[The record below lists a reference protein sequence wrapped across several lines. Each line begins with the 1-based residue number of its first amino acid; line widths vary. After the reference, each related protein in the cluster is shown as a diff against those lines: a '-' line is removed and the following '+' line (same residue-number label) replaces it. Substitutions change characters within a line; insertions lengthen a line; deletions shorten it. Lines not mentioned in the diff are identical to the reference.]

1 MPGEVNEQ
9 NPSQEGNTAI
19 SLGSIVP
26 AQGAPAPVNG
36 SATPPVVQEPVTPPV
51 AETPPAEAPKPN
63 EQPKVE
69 AVPSE
74 KDEAG
79 LVVYDETGD
88 AGLDLALAFIG
99 RLGIEGTDPAMVAAA
114 NGDFTFIEAKLSTL
128 GDEAKGWEKH
138 VQLAKDAHGRQ
149 LTKFNDEQAATN
161 KAVHAIAGGEAQW
174 KTIVEWAGKEADPAE
189 KAAINAMFDAGGF
202 QARAAAQMLVTAY
215 STAKGTTIAPA
226 NPAAQASGVAAQ
238 PQARLTQAD
247 YHKEV
252 SALHQRLGNSMDG
265 SPEYAALKARFF
277 GR

>member
-1 MPGEVNEQ
+1 MPGEANEQ
-9 NPSQEGNTAI
+9 NPSQDGNTAVTF
-19 SLGSIVP
+19 GSIVP
-26 AQGAPAPVNG
+26 PQGAPVNG
-36 SATPPVVQEPVTPPV
+36 SV
-51 AETPPAEAPKPN
+51 APQVETPTETPAPAPAPSPEAPKPG

-114 NGDFTFIEAKLSTL
+114 NGDFSFIEAKLSTL

-149 LTKFNDEQAATN
+149 LSKFTAEQEATN
-161 KAVHAIAGGEAQW
+161 KAVHAIAGGEDKW
-174 KTIVEWAGKEADPAE
+174 KVIVEWAGKEADPAE

-215 STAKGTTIAPA
+215 STAKGTTVTPA
-226 NPAAQASGVAAQ
+226 NPASQASGVAAQ

-252 SALHQRLGNSMDG
+252 SALHQKLGNSMDG
-265 SPEYAALKARFF
+265 SPEYADLKRRFF